1 MARSFVRL
9 PKRTV
14 WSLSEAREAVE
25 RLIGIATDWCALDE
39 YLITYMTEPSH
50 AATVRASSFAAALE
64 MVREGV
70 LEMNQQKAF
79 SPLYVRK
86 RQRDGA
92 SSVRNGVVESRNG

>member
-50 AATVRASSFAAALE
+50 LLYRLRKNVPHFVEAA
-64 MVREGV
+64 
-70 LEMNQQKAF
+70 
-79 SPLYVRK
+79 
-86 RQRDGA
+86 
-92 SSVRNGVVESRNG
+92 